1 MKYYFDLILIFL
13 YVIMSFFTKSFAPS
27 VSSIFRKGVGAGRSL
42 FTKAP
47 QVFGALSRG
56 LSTGSKLLGD
66 AGRKADTVLN
76 DPAVQGLGSKVG
88 LGGALGQ
95 LRMGSQALQTGSAG
109 LAGAS
114 KFVAPSTY
122 SGQNPAQIATNII
135 EKASPVAKSIGMR
148 FA

>member
-1 MKYYFDLILIFL
+1 MKSYFSLILIL
-13 YVIMSFFTKSFAPS
+13 NYVIMSFFTKTFAPS
-27 VSSIFRKGVGAGRSL
+27 VSSFFRKGVGAGRSL

-47 QVFGALSRG
+47 QAFSALSRG
-56 LSTGSKLLGD
+56 LSTGSRLLGE

-95 LRMGSQALQTGSAG
+95 LKMGSQALQTGSAALG
-109 LAGAS
+109 GAS
-114 KFVAPSTY
+114 RFVAPSTY
-122 SGQNPAQIATNII
+122 AGQNPAQIATNII
-135 EKASPVAKSIGMR
+135 EKASPVAKSLGMR

>member
-13 YVIMSFFTKSFAPS
+13 YDIMSFFTKTFAPS
-27 VSSIFRKGVGAGRSL
+27 VSSIFKKGIGAGRSL

-47 QVFGALSRG
+47 QAFSALSRG
-56 LSTGSKLLGD
+56 LSTGSRLLGET
-66 AGRKADTVLN
+66 ARKADTVVN
-76 DPAVQGLGSKVG
+76 DPAVQGLASKVG

-95 LRMGSQALQTGSAG
+95 LKMGSQALQTGSAALG
-109 LAGAS
+109 GAS

-135 EKASPVAKSIGMR
+135 EKASPVAKSLGMR

>member
-1 MKYYFDLILIFL
+1 
-13 YVIMSFFTKSFAPS
+13 MSFFTKSFAPS

-56 LSTGSKLLGD
+56 LSTGSKLLGE

-88 LGGALGQ
+88 LGGAS
-95 LRMGSQALQTGSAG
+95 R
-109 LAGAS
+109 
-114 KFVAPSTY
+114 FVSPSTY
-122 SGQNPAQIATNII
+122 AGQNPAQIATNII
-135 EKASPVAKSIGMR
+135 EKASPVAKSLGMR

>member
-1 MKYYFDLILIFL
+1 
-13 YVIMSFFTKSFAPS
+13 MSFFTKTFVPS
-27 VSSIFRKGVGAGRSL
+27 VSSIFRKSVGAGRSL

-47 QVFGALSRG
+47 QAFSALSRG
-56 LSTGSKLLGD
+56 LNTGSRLLGE
-66 AGRKADTVLN
+66 AGKKADTVAN
-76 DPAVQGLGSKVG
+76 DPAVQGLASKVG

-95 LRMGSQALQTGSAG
+95 LRTGSSALQTGSAG

-122 SGQNPAQIATNII
+122 AGQNPAQIATNII
-135 EKASPVAKSIGMR
+135 EKASPVAKSLGMR

>member
-1 MKYYFDLILIFL
+1 MKYYFSLFLIFL
-13 YVIMSFFTKSFAPS
+13 YDIMSFFTKSFVPR
-27 VSSIFRKGVGAGRSL
+27 VSSIFSKAGSVGRSL

-47 QVFGALSRG
+47 RALSALSRG
-56 LSTGSKLLGD
+56 LSTGSRLLGE

-95 LRMGSQALQTGSAG
+95 LKMGSQALQTGSAALG
-109 LAGAS
+109 GAS
-114 KFVAPSTY
+114 RFVSPSTY

-135 EKASPVAKSIGMR
+135 EKASPVAKSLGMR

>member
-1 MKYYFDLILIFL
+1 MKYYFNLILIFL
-13 YVIMSFFTKSFAPS
+13 YVIMSFFTKTFAPG
-27 VSSIFRKGVGAGRSL
+27 VSNIFRKGVSSGRSF

-56 LSTGSKLLGD
+56 LSTGSRLLGET
-66 AGRKADTVLN
+66 ARKADTVAN
-76 DPAVQGLGSKVG
+76 DPAVQGLASKVG

-95 LRMGSQALQTGSAG
+95 LRMGTQALQTGSAG

-114 KFVAPSTY
+114 KFVAPETY
-122 SGQNPAQIATNII
+122 AGQNPAQIATNII
-135 EKASPVAKSIGMR
+135 EKASPVAKSLGMK